1 MMNVKNERVKK
12 VAKEG
17 REELSYI
24 NE

>member
-1 MMNVKNERVKK
+1 MNVKNERVKK